1 MTGERA
7 VGSHDPRGSAPGLD
21 PVSGDRPRGGPAVK
35 GESLHEQ
42 VVNSLRW
49 SIFTGELQPGDR
61 FSVPALAEQFGVSPT
76 PVREAVLDL
85 VQQGL
90 VMAVPNR
97 GFRVVAPSLEYLQ
110 KAMEVRRL
118 LEIPTMRDIARI
130 ASPDAIQPLRQLAD
144 SIMQSA
150 RVGDLKSFVVADY
163 EYHWHL
169 TGLCGNRIL
178 TELIEEMRSRARVVA
193 VPAIARH
200 GVLTETAQEHIDLLD
215 AMLEHDLDEVE
226 RVTVAH
232 MERTFEGL
240 RAAAGDLSA
249 GGASRSRRP
258 LGDRIQS

>member
-1 MTGERA
+1 MSQG
-7 VGSHDPRGSAPGLD
+7 PRGSVPDRD
-21 PVSGDRPRGGPAVK
+21 PVSVDRPRGGPAVK
-35 GESLHEQ
+35 GESLRQQ
-42 VVNSLRW
+42 VVSSLRW
-49 SIFTGELQPGDR
+49 SIFTGELPPGDR

-90 VMAVPNR
+90 VVAVPNR
-97 GFRVVAPSLEYLQ
+97 GFRVVAPSLDYLQ
-110 KAMEVRRL
+110 KAIQVRRL
-118 LEIPTMRDIARI
+118 LEIPTMRDIART
-130 ASPDAIQPLRQLAD
+130 ASPDAIGPLRQLAD

-150 RVGDLKSFVVADY
+150 RVGDLKGFVVADY

-193 VPAIARH
+193 VPAIAQH
-200 GVLTETAQEHIDLLD
+200 GVLTETAQEHNDLLD

-240 RAAAGDLSA
+240 KAAAGAGSA
-249 GGASRSRRP
+249 GGASGSV
-258 LGDRIQS
+258 SV